1 MFVLGI
7 DPGLS
12 RCGYACLRVAD
23 RDRRGAVGRGATPTA
38 LGVIRTDPATAL
50 PARLADLH
58 AEISAL
64 LTETRP
70 AVVAVERVFFQSNVR
85 TAMAVGQASGLV
97 MAAAHA
103 SGAEVVQYTP
113 SQVKQAVAGDGRAD
127 KDQVGR
133 MVATLLGMESVPGPA
148 DAADAAALALCHL
161 AFAPL
166 HRAAA
171 RTTVEV

>member
-1 MFVLGI
+1 MARICGKNSPGCGTAGLGWRAVAS
-7 DPGLS
+7 L
-12 RCGYACLRVAD
+12 CLAWS
-23 RDRRGAVGRGATPTA
+23 
-38 LGVIRTDPATAL
+38 
-50 PARLADLH
+50 
-58 AEISAL
+58 SA
-64 LTETRP
+64 
-70 AVVAVERVFFQSNVR
+70 
-85 TAMAVGQASGLV
+85 GLV